1 MTDKEA
7 DSIPTYSLKIINP
20 SNAGGEII
28 IDKVDLREKF
38 ASLET
43 TKRRLLELYPK
54 HTEGYEILFGYIT
67 PGHGMKGKQ
76 ETISTDEELVSM
88 YDLHKKR
95 KRILLWLKCKSKSVK
110 RSLVCGPNDAPPGKR
125 SNSQVGL
132 LNMMSGVDSILDK
145 LKEKHGQKYT
155 SVQLNCWAHMIHA
168 NKHESLDTP
177 PNKSFFGKKKSNET
191 VTISPGKRISL
202 RSECINQLD
211 KWHQLVERG
220 VISAEEYKQLQE
232 KILTDIKAF

>member
-28 IDKVDLREKF
+28 IYKVDLREYLREKF

-88 YDLHKKR
+88 Y
-95 KRILLWLKCKSKSVK
+95 
-110 RSLVCGPNDAPPGKR
+110 
-125 SNSQVGL
+125 
-132 LNMMSGVDSILDK
+132 
-145 LKEKHGQKYT
+145 
-155 SVQLNCWAHMIHA
+155 
-168 NKHESLDTP
+168 
-177 PNKSFFGKKKSNET
+177 
-191 VTISPGKRISL
+191 
-202 RSECINQLD
+202 
-211 KWHQLVERG
+211 
-220 VISAEEYKQLQE
+220 
-232 KILTDIKAF
+232 